1 MSKPRI
7 SCIDPATGTD
17 EAMPAGFER
26 SRGRAP
32 AGVRAAQQQ

>member
-1 MSKPRI
+1 MSKLRI

-17 EAMPAGFER
+17 AAMPAEFER

-32 AGVRAAQQQ
+32 AGARAAQ